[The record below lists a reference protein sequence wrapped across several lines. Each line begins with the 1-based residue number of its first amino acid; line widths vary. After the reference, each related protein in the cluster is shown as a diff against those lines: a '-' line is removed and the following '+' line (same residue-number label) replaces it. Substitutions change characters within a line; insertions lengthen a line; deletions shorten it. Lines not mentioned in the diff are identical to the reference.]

1 MSRTSEGC
9 VIDIAS
15 TGIGVVSGSGD
26 LQNNF
31 FLMDNEVNSTVT
43 YNFLN
48 NLKLQEKNLITN
60 GSKESLNNPLLY
72 KKKEKKKKKKKN
84 KKKKKK
90 KKKEKKTGKK
100 TKTEVS
106 NQFHTFMV
114 NIPEHSNWNNIE
126 QILSIFHQGM
136 ENSAQINS
144 DDIHVTTKIINSTE
158 KQNRINYYTALCHE
172 ARVNLS

>member
-31 FLMDNEVNSTVT
+31 FLIDNEVNSTVT

-60 GSKESLNNPLLY
+60 GSKESLNNHLLY
-72 KKKEKKKKKKKN
+72 
-84 KKKKKK
+84 
-90 KKKEKKTGKK
+90 KKEKKTKK
-100 TKTEVS
+100 NTEVS

-144 DDIHVTTKIINSTE
+144 DDIPVTTKIINSTE

>member
-15 TGIGVVSGSGD
+15 TGIGVASGSGD
-26 LQNNF
+26 LQNNY
-31 FLMDNEVNSTVT
+31 FLIDNEVNSIVT

-60 GSKESLNNPLLY
+60 GSKESLNNHLLY
-72 KKKEKKKKKKKN
+72 
-84 KKKKKK
+84 
-90 KKKEKKTGKK
+90 KKEKKTKK
-100 TKTEVS
+100 TTEVS

-144 DDIHVTTKIINSTE
+144 DDIPVTTKIINSTE

>member
-31 FLMDNEVNSTVT
+31 FLIDNEVNSTVT

-60 GSKESLNNPLLY
+60 GSKESLNNHLLY
-72 KKKEKKKKKKKN
+72 KKEKKKQ
-84 KKKKKK
+84 KKKKKRK
-90 KKKEKKTGKK
+90 KKQK
-100 TKTEVS
+100 
-106 NQFHTFMV
+106 
-114 NIPEHSNWNNIE
+114 
-126 QILSIFHQGM
+126 
-136 ENSAQINS
+136 
-144 DDIHVTTKIINSTE
+144 
-158 KQNRINYYTALCHE
+158 NRSFQSVPHLHG
-172 ARVNLS
+172 